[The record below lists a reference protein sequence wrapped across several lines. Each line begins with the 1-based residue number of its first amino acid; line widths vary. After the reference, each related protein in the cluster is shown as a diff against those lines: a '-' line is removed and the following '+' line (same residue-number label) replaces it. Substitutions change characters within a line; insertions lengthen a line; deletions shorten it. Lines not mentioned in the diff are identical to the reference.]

1 HLLKRA
7 HSSKA
12 MIRYSALSALS
23 EIKPEES
30 VSYLESALQ
39 DSASEV
45 RIVAIESLLKTEKG
59 KQIILK
65 NALDLVRDKN
75 RAVAVTEV
83 RALKDIRQ
91 TQSVKMLL
99 EYLPRAPI
107 TLHYDIICSISGL
120 TGLQLGF
127 DTKIW
132 LNWYEANK
140 DKIEVSSSG
149 EASAFLG
156 TEGKT
161 ISGMTIPTFFDIPAA
176 GNRIV
181 FIIDFSGSMKYS
193 AKESDSDGSPV
204 RERKIDL
211 AIKELE
217 NTLKTLKEDTRFNI
231 IILSTEATRIGK
243 RKAFQT
249 MLPALADNKKQ
260 ALNFIKSLWDRL
272 EDIRRGRGDH
282 YDALIEA
289 LSEPEVDT
297 VFLLSDGSPTYG
309 TYIYDDNIIE
319 NIYNYNLFKKVV
331 IHTIITGKKGTD
343 VELMKK
349 LSGISNGICLPR

>member
-12 MIRYSALSALS
+12 MIRYSALLALS

-45 RIVAIESLLKTEKG
+45 RIGVIESLLKTEKG
-59 KQIILK
+59 KQSILK
-65 NALDLVRDKN
+65 NALDLLMDKN
-75 RAVAVTEV
+75 RAVAVTTA
-83 RALKDIRQ
+83 RALKNIRQ
-91 TQSVKMLL
+91 TQSVKTLL
-99 EYLPRAPI
+99 EYLPKAPI
-107 TLHYDIICSISGL
+107 TIHYDIICSLSGL
-120 TGLQLGF
+120 TGLQLGV
-127 DTKIW
+127 DIKPW

-140 DKIEVSSSG
+140 DKIEVFSSEDSP
-149 EASAFLG
+149 AFLKSVRISEEAD
-156 TEGKT
+156 TT
-161 ISGMTIPTFFDIPAA
+161 SGMTIPTFFNIPAI
-176 GNRIV
+176 GSRIV

-193 AKESDSDGSPV
+193 AKESES
-204 RERKIDL
+204 ERKIDL

-249 MLPALADNKKQ
+249 MLPALPDNKKQ
-260 ALNFIKSLWDRL
+260 ALNFIKSLWDKL

-309 TYIYDDNIIE
+309 TYIYNDNIIE
-319 NIYNYNLFKKVV
+319 NIYNYNRFKKAV

-349 LSGISNGICLPR
+349 LAEMSNGICVER